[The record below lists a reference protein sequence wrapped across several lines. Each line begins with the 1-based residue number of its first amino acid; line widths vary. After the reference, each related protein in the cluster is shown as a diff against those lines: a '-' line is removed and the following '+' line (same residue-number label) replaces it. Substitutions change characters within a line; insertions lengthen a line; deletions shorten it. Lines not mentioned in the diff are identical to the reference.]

1 MRPNRIT
8 TSLIMLW
15 GVILSVGCSSDMTGV
30 LSKNVVAFRDIEAS
44 DTPVPAEILADA
56 KAVAIFSTT
65 QAGLIFGGKGGDGVF
80 VKRTRDGFSPPLAV
94 DLIQGSVG
102 LQVGAQSESMVY
114 IFKTDAAVDHFLKT
128 GRYAVAQ
135 AAGSFGDGSGST
147 DPIDLSKK
155 DVLVYS
161 KAKGLYGGVVVGG
174 MGFKIDEDLNAKTY
188 KGATTS
194 QILAGDVE
202 TPHGTNVLWNMLE
215 GSS

>member
-1 MRPNRIT
+1 MRPSWIT
-8 TSLIMLW
+8 TSLIMTCTAFMA
-15 GVILSVGCSSDMTGV
+15 VGCSSDMTGV
-30 LSKNVVAFRDIEAS
+30 LSKNVIAFRDIEAS
-44 DTPVPAEILADA
+44 DTPVPRNVLAEA

-80 VKRTRDGFSPPLAV
+80 LKRTDDGFSPPLAI

-102 LQVGAQSESMVY
+102 LQVGAQNESMVY
-114 IFKTDAAVDHFLKT
+114 VFRTDASVKQFLET

-161 KAKGLYGGVVVGG
+161 EAKGLYGGVVVGG
-174 MGFKIDEDLNAKTY
+174 MGFKIDEDLNARTY
-188 KGATTS
+188 KGATTA
-194 QILAGDVE
+194 QILAGDV
-202 TPHGTNVLWNMLE
+202 TPPHGTRVLWKMLN
-215 GSS
+215 GS